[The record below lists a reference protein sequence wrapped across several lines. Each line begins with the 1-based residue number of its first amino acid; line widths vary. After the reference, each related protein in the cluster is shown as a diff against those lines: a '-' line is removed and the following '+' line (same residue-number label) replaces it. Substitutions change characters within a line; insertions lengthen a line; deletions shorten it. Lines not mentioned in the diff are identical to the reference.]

1 LFKKLCRRFQ
11 PIKTSAR
18 RSIAAAH
25 MRRIT
30 FTVQTV
36 LMSLFRIDHFRKVPR
51 GVTVLEWRTRMEA
64 RRYRL
69 CLLFG
74 GAGCDENSAARRIR
88 LSKCLICAALSGSFV
103 VGSEPDASRG
113 ERC

>member
-1 LFKKLCRRFQ
+1 
-11 PIKTSAR
+11 
-18 RSIAAAH
+18 
-25 MRRIT
+25 
-30 FTVQTV
+30 
-36 LMSLFRIDHFRKVPR
+36 
-51 GVTVLEWRTRMEA
+51 MEA

-103 VGSEPDASRG
+103 VGSEPDASRE
-113 ERC
+113 ERYLEVNCEPANHHRRDSQ